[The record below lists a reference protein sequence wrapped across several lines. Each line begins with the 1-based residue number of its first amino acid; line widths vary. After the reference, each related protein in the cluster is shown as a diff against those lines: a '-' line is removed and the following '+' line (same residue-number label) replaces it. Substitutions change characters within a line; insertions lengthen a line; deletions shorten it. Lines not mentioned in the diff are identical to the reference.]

1 MKLSMKFVSGGVAL
15 AATAALVSAAVVP
28 ANADPTR
35 PFAATGSDTTESVW
49 NGLTNDGG
57 PFASI
62 ASYNA
67 FDGVNA
73 ADSPQSVILTKTT
86 GKWFKRP
93 AGSGN
98 GVKALSAVWDP
109 SNHSWGGVNLGP
121 GEEIDFARSSS
132 GPSGTGSDLTYIPF
146 ARDAVSIVYKGAALG
161 ALNLTTNQIIE
172 LYTGVDDAGDSTV
185 TFSGGLPLI
194 DGTSVTPNIPQSG
207 SGTRNFFLGAI
218 GNPTLASYVD
228 DTANPE
234 NDGTV
239 LESDGDLIP
248 FSAANW
254 IAQKNNVP
262 GAANTVAGLSIA
274 TINGQAPTTGTAPN
288 LTPGA
293 LYGPT
298 VAGNHTTPPSSG
310 TGVFN
315 RDTYNVVPS
324 TFISAG
330 TTKQANLVGILT
342 SGMGPATVKAIIK
355 KYGFGTLSYNGTSS
369 QFKLSPWRH

>member
-1 MKLSMKFVSGGVAL
+1 MNLSMKILSGGVAV
-15 AATAALVSAAVVP
+15 AATAALVSATVVP
-28 ANADPTR
+28 AGADPVR
-35 PFAATGSDTTESVW
+35 PFAAGGSDTTESVW

-57 PFASI
+57 PMSSI

-73 ADSPQSVILTKTT
+73 ADSAQSVILTKTA

-93 AGSGN
+93 AGSTN

-109 SNHSWGGVNLGP
+109 ANHIWGGVSLTN
-121 GEEIDFARSSS
+121 EELDFARSSS
-132 GPSGTGSDLTYIPF
+132 GPSGTGSDLTYVPF
-146 ARDAVSIVYKGAALG
+146 ARDALSIAYRGLPAG
-161 ALNLTTNQIIE
+161 LNLTTNQIIE
-172 LYTGVDDAGDSTV
+172 LYTGVDDAGDSVV
-185 TFSGGLPLI
+185 TFSGGLPQI
-194 DGTSVTPNIPQSG
+194 NGTSVTPNIPQSG
-207 SGTRNFFLGAI
+207 SGTRSFFLGAI
-218 GNPTLASYVD
+218 GNPTLAGYVD
-228 DTANPE
+228 DTNNPE
-234 NDGTV
+234 HDGTV

-254 IAQKNNVP
+254 IAQRNNVP
-262 GAANTVAGLSIA
+262 GATNTTAGLSISNV
-274 TINGQAPTTGTAPN
+274 NGQSPTSGTAPN

-293 LYGPT
+293 LYGST

-310 TGVFN
+310 VGVFN
-315 RDTYNVVPS
+315 RDTYNVIPS

-330 TTKQANLVGILT
+330 TTKQANLVSMLT

-355 KYGFGTLSYNGTSS
+355 KYGFGTLSYNATSS